1 MSHLNWHGRGQLS
14 RGGAVIRALAFHK
27 CYLGL
32 NPGPH
37 VISRFLV
44 LSYPECFFLGSQVPL
59 PPKNQ
64 HSKSQINV
72 KHFPD
77 LHVIVSLAG

>member
-1 MSHLNWHGRGQLS
+1 MSHSRVCHTGQLS
-14 RGGAVIRALAFHK
+14 RGGAVIRALAFHQ

-44 LSYPECFFLGSQVPL
+44 LSCPEYFSLGSQVPL

-64 HSKSQINV
+64 HSKSQINL

-77 LHVIVSLAG
+77 LHIIVSLAG